1 MPCQTWPVPP
11 GFRPASYLQTPREF
25 GIAADAAWRAVPTG
39 EQPRLAVAYLQHR
52 MAVALRAHLGS
63 NAPGQ
68 LARRFGGLYRED
80 YFRRK
85 LNGQIPF
92 TLTEVMALV
101 LEFGAALD
109 PIVLGASALVPGPPL
124 MQPPSN

>member
-1 MPCQTWPVPP
+1 MPP

-25 GIAADAAWRAVPTG
+25 GVTADAAWRAVPVG

-63 NAPGQ
+63 NAPAQ

-92 TLTEVMALV
+92 TITEVMALV
-101 LEFGAALD
+101 LEFG
-109 PIVLGASALVPGPPL
+109 SALPPVVLDAATLVPDARSHSDHRVERHG
-124 MQPPSN
+124 QP

>member
-1 MPCQTWPVPP
+1 MPP
-11 GFRPASYLQTPREF
+11 GSRPGSYLQTPREF
-25 GIAADAAWRAVPTG
+25 GVAADAVWRAVPTG
-39 EQPRLAVAYLQHR
+39 EHPRLAVAYLQHR
-52 MAVALRAHLGS
+52 IAVALRAHLGS

-92 TLTEVMALV
+92 TLTEVMALI
-101 LEFGAALD
+101 LEFGSALD
-109 PIVLGASALVPGPPL
+109 PIVLSASALVPGPPL
-124 MQPPSN
+124 TQPPSR

>member
-1 MPCQTWPVPP
+1 MPP
-11 GFRPASYLQTPREF
+11 GFRPASYLLTPGTF
-25 GIAADAAWRAVPTG
+25 GVTADAAWRTVAVG

-63 NAPGQ
+63 NAAAQ
-68 LARRFGGLYRED
+68 VAVRLGGLYRED

-92 TLTEVMALV
+92 TLTEVMAL
-101 LEFGAALD
+101 LIEFGSVLPPVELDASTLLPATAASERTSQ
-109 PIVLGASALVPGPPL
+109 A
-124 MQPPSN
+124 M

>member
-1 MPCQTWPVPP
+1 MPP
-11 GFRPASYLQTPREF
+11 GFRPASYLLTPRAF
-25 GIAADAAWRAVPTG
+25 GVAADAAWRAVPTA

-63 NAPGQ
+63 NAPAQ

-92 TLTEVMALV
+92 TLTEVTALV
-101 LEFGAALD
+101 LEFGSALD
-109 PIVLGASALVPGPPL
+109 PIVLDGSALLPGTPATERTSPVT
-124 MQPPSN
+124 

>member
-1 MPCQTWPVPP
+1 MPP
-11 GFRPASYLQTPREF
+11 GFRPGSYLQTPREF
-25 GIAADAAWRAVPTG
+25 GVAADAVWRAVPPG
-39 EQPRLAVAYLQHR
+39 EHPRLAVAYLQHR
-52 MAVALRAHLGS
+52 IVVALRAHLGS
-63 NAPGQ
+63 NAAAQ

-101 LEFGAALD
+101 LEFGAALE
-109 PIVLGASALVPGPPL
+109 PIVLDGSALIPNVPPIE
-124 MQPPSN
+124 

>member
-1 MPCQTWPVPP
+1 MPP
-11 GFRPASYLQTPREF
+11 GFRPASYLLTPGDF
-25 GIAADAAWRAVPTG
+25 GVTADATWRAVPAA

-52 MAVALRAHLGS
+52 MAVALRTHLGS
-63 NAPGQ
+63 NAPAQ
-68 LARRFGGLYRED
+68 LASRFGGLYRED

-101 LEFGAALD
+101 IEFGAALE
-109 PIVLGASALVPGPPL
+109 PVVLDMSTLLPAARSHSDHRVERHG
-124 MQPPSN
+124 QP

>member
-1 MPCQTWPVPP
+1 MPP
-11 GFRPASYLQTPREF
+11 GFRPASYLLDGDF
-25 GIAADAAWRAVPTG
+25 GVTADAAWRAVPTA

-63 NAPGQ
+63 NAAAT

-92 TLTEVMALV
+92 NLTEVMALV
-101 LEFGAALD
+101 LEFGSALE
-109 PIVLGASALVPGPPL
+109 PIVLGTSSLLPQSQRAD
-124 MQPPSN
+124 QPAD